1 MKQIGKKIRKQN
13 KTKQNSMNKNNT
25 GHRKWFLG
33 TEAPSTMGEENERG
47 EEAKRGGQGYMMR
60 VLNCGT
66 NSIANGDP
74 SEMCEH
80 MNSAIRIA
88 LAALWRAGS
97 RGAMPEGTGTIQE
110 DFAVVPEGQ

>member
-47 EEAKRGGQGYMMR
+47 EEAKRGG
-60 VLNCGT
+60 
-66 NSIANGDP
+66 
-74 SEMCEH
+74 
-80 MNSAIRIA
+80 
-88 LAALWRAGS
+88 
-97 RGAMPEGTGTIQE
+97 
-110 DFAVVPEGQ
+110 